1 MLLIDGVLIAG
12 INRKI
17 SDSDFVK
24 LSKESLIA

>member
-12 INRKI
+12 INRKT

-24 LSKESLIA
+24 LPKESLIA